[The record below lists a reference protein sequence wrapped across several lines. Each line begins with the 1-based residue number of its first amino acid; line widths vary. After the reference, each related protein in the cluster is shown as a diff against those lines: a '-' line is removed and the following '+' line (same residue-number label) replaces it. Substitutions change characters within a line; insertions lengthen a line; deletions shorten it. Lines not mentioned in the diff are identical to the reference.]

1 MFPTSSGRR
10 NAHRCTWC
18 KICPTTFRRDLNTAW
33 PSVRGA
39 LRGAGSL
46 VSSCSWYP
54 LRSRGTRDAT
64 SSIFALA
71 YHKHHRASDAAL
83 AALNCGMNR
92 TSPYSKGN
100 GSSKGKGDNGQSDKG
115 KGAVFVRA
123 RTIRW
128 AEHWRRQLE
137 VNNDAE
143 LVDNND
149 EEPEQ
154 WMGRP
159 RAIQRGLRYGDSL
172 PSVCEGRGLGLRS
185 RRRRRLSGLLG
196 HLPLESHDRLR
207 QPAGEGRDRRARG

>member
-1 MFPTSSGRR
+1 MSHNVLG
-10 NAHRCTWC
+10 
-18 KICPTTFRRDLNTAW
+18 
-33 PSVRGA
+33 
-39 LRGAGSL
+39 
-46 VSSCSWYP
+46 
-54 LRSRGTRDAT
+54 DAT

-92 TSPYSKGN
+92 TSPYSKGK

-128 AEHWRRQLE
+128 AAYWRRQLE

-154 WMGRP
+154 WMGR
-159 RAIQRGLRYGDSL
+159 RVRFKGGCDMAIAFPQFARDEGLVCAVDDDGDSL
-172 PSVCEGRGLGLRS
+172 VCWDSCPWNPMTVYASQLERVETAEPEGNNDEE
-185 RRRRRLSGLLG
+185 
-196 HLPLESHDRLR
+196 PNDE
-207 QPAGEGRDRRARG
+207 QPED